1 MQHGHKSPRK
11 FLVARGQSPEL
22 FDTIEKSLHKV
33 AIFVNMLIVF
43 SPNNAVFSA
52 RDDCLCISRHNA
64 DDKRVGVVSLVSHNR
79 QGIKSINQGLGLRYV
94 RSFATSQKQTNG
106 ISQSIHCCM
115 NLCRQSATRTSDILR
130 PFFFWAPAACWWART
145 MVLSMKS
152 ISKSG
157 SPDTASANRAQ
168 VPLSHHRANRTYALC
183 QFPNSF
189 GRSRQGEPVRAIQS
203 TASKNSLLSLAVTP
217 RSCFFPSQSGS
228 NRAHWSSRKS
238 NRSMPLSPLGDR
250 IERSQAISKLLIVN
264 RP

>member
-1 MQHGHKSPRK
+1 MQHCHESPRE
-11 FLVARGQSPEL
+11 FFVARRQSPEL
-22 FDTIEKSLHKV
+22 LDTIEKSFNEV
-33 AIFVNMLIVF
+33 AVFVNMVIVF
-43 SPNNAVFSA
+43 SPNDTVFPA
-52 RDDCLCISRHNA
+52 GDDRLCVSRRNT

-106 ISQSIHCCM
+106 ISQSIHRSM
-115 NLCRQSATRTSDILR
+115 DLCRQSATRTSDVLR

-157 SPDTASANRAQ
+157 SPDTASANRTH
-168 VPLSHHRANRTYALC
+168 VPFSHHRANRTYTLC

-189 GRSRQGEPVRAIQS
+189 GKSRQGDPVRAIQS
-203 TASKNSLLSLAVTP
+203 TASKNNLLSLAVTP
-217 RSCFFPSQSGS
+217 RSCCLPVQSGS
-228 NRAHWSSRKS
+228 NRAHWSSRNS
-238 NRSMPLSPLGDR
+238 NRSMPLPPLEDR
-250 IERSQAISKLLIVN
+250 FERSQAISKLLNVN

>member
-1 MQHGHKSPRK
+1 MQHRHKSPRK
-11 FLVARGQSPEL
+11 FLIARRQSPEL
-22 FDTIEKSLHKV
+22 LDTIEKSFNEV
-33 AIFVNMLIVF
+33 AVFVNMVIVF

-52 RDDCLCISRHNA
+52 GDDRLCVSRRNA

-79 QGIKSINQGLGLRYV
+79 QSIKSINQGLGLCYV

-106 ISQSIHCCM
+106 ISQSIHRSM
-115 NLCRQSATRTSDILR
+115 NLCRQSATRTSDVLR

-157 SPDTASANRAQ
+157 SPDTASANRTQ
-168 VPLSHHRANRTYALC
+168 VPFSHHLANRTYTLC

-189 GRSRQGEPVRAIQS
+189 GRSRQGDPVRAIQS
-203 TASKNSLLSLAVTP
+203 TASRNNLLSLAVTP
-217 RSCFFPSQSGS
+217 RSCCFPAQSGS
-228 NRAHWSSRKS
+228 NRAHWSSRNS

-250 IERSQAISKLLIVN
+250 FERSQAISKLLNVN